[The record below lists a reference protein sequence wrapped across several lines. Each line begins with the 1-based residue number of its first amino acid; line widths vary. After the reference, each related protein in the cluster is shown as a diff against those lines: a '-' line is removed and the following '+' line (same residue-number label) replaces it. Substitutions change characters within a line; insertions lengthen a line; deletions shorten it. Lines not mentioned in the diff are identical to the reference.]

1 MMVFREWFKFSLKQ
15 KKPQKQKIS
24 PSQWPDY
31 IVTLEEKNFT
41 EFITTYPITMVD
53 FWAPW
58 CAPCREMAPRFR
70 QLSKTYTGTVAF
82 GKIDI
87 QNNQHII
94 KRYKISGIPHIILFH
109 NGKPL
114 TSITGVR
121 SIGDLKDTIEA
132 HLKKTKK

>member
-1 MMVFREWFKFSLKQ
+1 MAWLYCDTGGKKFHRVHHNISLHHGRFLGTLVRTLPRNGTPIQ
-15 KKPQKQKIS
+15 TTIKI
-24 PSQWPDY
+24 
-31 IVTLEEKNFT
+31 
-41 EFITTYPITMVD
+41 
-53 FWAPW
+53 
-58 CAPCREMAPRFR
+58 
-70 QLSKTYTGTVAF
+70 YTGTVAF

-87 QNNQHII
+87 QNNQHIA

>member
-1 MMVFREWFKFSLKQ
+1 MVFLRWFDFSLKQ
-15 KKPQKQKIS
+15 KKPEKQKIL

-31 IVTLEEKNFT
+31 VVSLEENNFT
-41 EFITTYPITMVD
+41 DFITTYPVSVVD

-70 QLSKTYTGTVAF
+70 LLSKTYTGTVAF

-87 QNNQHII
+87 QDNQNIA
-94 KRYKISGIPHIILFH
+94 KRYKISGIPHFILFQD
-109 NGKPL
+109 GKPIN
-114 TSITGVR
+114 TITGVR

-132 HLKKTKK
+132 HLKKSKK